1 MLTAFS
7 LPPLSLC
14 ALFSR
19 VLLSLP
25 PHQPPPPP
33 TPQKPTPTQAPFTND
48 GSVNTV
54 QQRLGAL
61 DISSLPHSYK
71 SNSTKEELALEYA
84 ENFRRQF
91 ISLFPDR
98 KPLIL
103 FPKNECGVRKLVC
116 TTIRPTQLQY
126 RQLYNLQACSRF
138 VSSFLDFE
146 PVEEAT
152 RIPSVLPSP
161 SFVMKQQVGDSFGFA
176 NVLCSLLVGAGY
188 DAYVVCGYA
197 PQWITMH
204 DETWQEPP
212 TYAFEGREG
221 DAPESGDKNNN
232 NNGGGGGG
240 GKSHGGKTNGG
251 GTTTEQEEG
260 KRSHRSPRGSGYEVH
275 SHGIPE
281 STFLKNIARKAK
293 AQVEIAKQKK
303 QEEGDPDPNEGVSIP
318 DESTSDP
325 LYGQRFHAWVM
336 VSPHKREV
344 GGYYFIEAT
353 NGRIYPV
360 ENNPYYGI
368 ESLWNHRNYWVNMQG
383 INASD
388 DPRGCADA
396 GCGEFNYDLT
406 NTEHWE
412 YVFIDPLLRGP
423 GGSNDETKDD
433 GSTASGNVSPS
444 GSPSGSPRDGTEG
457 GGGAT
462 ADDFGEEQVL
472 DLPPSWVSK
481 LSVARERYRLTYST
495 TGSNTTLYKRCKV
508 ELYAN
513 NVHEMG
519 LVMRTTTYRDLGRT
533 IPLEILEL
541 FQNRRDK
548 LFRRIRVPLQC
559 LIKESFAPG
568 RSSGIKDLIAV
579 LGRKRVMKFYLSARL
594 DGLLQREENVGA
606 GMVEVFEGRDDCLN
620 RRDVVVDRNAMASR
634 GQNRPYTLPSG
645 ELGDLVITSMTE
657 CFDRN
662 EEVQAS
668 INVARRMFS
677 ISDGRAS
684 YAFHYDRS
692 QITASKASY
701 YKDESK
707 TNDYSSKYESSTDP
721 AAHNDEIAEVW
732 AAEKEC
738 YAEVR
743 NSERET
749 SEILSARVQEEG
761 RVILDRSVFDTAH
774 QRAQEAGTWKGGE
787 EGWGYW
793 VLGMHRVQW
802 TDVLSLFSVLCCCF
816 IFSVLFYFLFVLHCA
831 SNASVL
837 LCSLFLCLFSRRTQG
852 RQGRG
857 RHRGGPVAS
866 GVLDTLSSRFEP
878 TLQPQ
883 PRPSLQSTDELFGG
897 VEGTVV
903 GTCRHHSKT
912 VGRRKSKIGQETSRL
927 STQPRPC
934 GRGGRRI

>member
-1 MLTAFS
+1 MLCFPVS
-7 LPPLSLC
+7 FCPYLPTN
-14 ALFSR
+14 
-19 VLLSLP
+19 
-25 PHQPPPPP
+25 PPPP

-240 GKSHGGKTNGG
+240 GSKSHGGKTNGG

-774 QRAQEAGTWKGGE
+774 QRAQEAGTWKGG
-787 EGWGYW
+787 
-793 VLGMHRVQW
+793 
-802 TDVLSLFSVLCCCF
+802 
-816 IFSVLFYFLFVLHCA
+816 
-831 SNASVL
+831 
-837 LCSLFLCLFSRRTQG
+837 
-852 RQGRG
+852 
-857 RHRGGPVAS
+857 
-866 GVLDTLSSRFEP
+866 
-878 TLQPQ
+878 
-883 PRPSLQSTDELFGG
+883 
-897 VEGTVV
+897 
-903 GTCRHHSKT
+903 
-912 VGRRKSKIGQETSRL
+912 
-927 STQPRPC
+927 
-934 GRGGRRI
+934 